1 MRIYNQRKIKIDS
14 ILLYNFHKLYT
25 KLHVIYAVQEKQ
37 LTVLLSLLPM
47 FTLIVLN
54 IVTVNAYAAVV
65 NDGMI
70 VYEQPTNIEQLNKM
84 PLQILIGLGVAL
96 AAIAIIVLYKARK

>member
-1 MRIYNQRKIKIDS
+1 
-14 ILLYNFHKLYT
+14 
-25 KLHVIYAVQEKQ
+25 
-37 LTVLLSLLPM
+37 M

-54 IVTVNAYAAVV
+54 IVTVNVYAAVV
-65 NDGMI
+65 NDGTI

-84 PLQILIGLGVAL
+84 PLQILFGLGVAL